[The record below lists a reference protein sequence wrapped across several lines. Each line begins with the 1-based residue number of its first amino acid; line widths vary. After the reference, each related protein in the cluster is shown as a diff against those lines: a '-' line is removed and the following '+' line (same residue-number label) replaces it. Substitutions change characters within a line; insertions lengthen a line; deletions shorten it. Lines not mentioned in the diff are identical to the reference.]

1 MPPARPADPFDVS
14 GRRILITGASSG
26 IGRHAALM
34 LAARGAHV
42 VLAAR
47 RREALETVAAAARE
61 AGAAGADVVPLDVT
75 DTASVEAAVAAATA
89 TAPLDALLNNAGIAA
104 TGSALDQSVEGF
116 DGILAV
122 DLRGAFLVAQ
132 AVARTWTAGKRGG
145 VVVNVASILGLRV
158 ASHVAPYAIAKAGL
172 VQMTKALAL
181 EWARHGIRVNALAP
195 GYVETDINADFFAT
209 DAGQALVKR
218 VPQRR
223 LLSLEDL
230 DGPLLLLLSDA
241 GRGMTGAVVAVDG
254 GHLVSGL

>member
-1 MPPARPADPFDVS
+1 MLPTKPTDPFDVS

-26 IGRHAALM
+26 IGRHAALL

-47 RREALETVAAAARE
+47 RREALEAVAAAARE
-61 AGAAGADVVPLDVT
+61 AGAAGAEVVTLDVT
-75 DTASVEAAVAAATA
+75 DAASVEAAIAAATA

-104 TGSALDQSVEGF
+104 TGPALEQSVEGF

-195 GYVETDINADFFAT
+195 GYIETDINADFFAT
-209 DAGQALVKR
+209 DAGQALIKR

-223 LLSLEDL
+223 LLGLTDL

>member
-34 LAARGAHV
+34 LASRGAHV

-75 DTASVEAAVAAATA
+75 DAASVDAAVAAATA
-89 TAPLDALLNNAGIAA
+89 TAPLDGLLNNAGIAA
-104 TGSALDQSVEGF
+104 TGSALEQSVEGF

-145 VVVNVASILGLRV
+145 VIVNVASILGLRV

-223 LLSLEDL
+223 LLSLSDL

>member
-34 LAARGAHV
+34 LASRGAHV

-75 DTASVEAAVAAATA
+75 DAASVDAAVAAATA
-89 TAPLDALLNNAGIAA
+89 TAPLDGLLNNAGIAA
-104 TGSALDQSVEGF
+104 TGSALEQSVEGF

-145 VVVNVASILGLRV
+145 VIVNVASILGLRV

-172 VQMTKALAL
+172 VHMTKALAL

-209 DAGQALVKR
+209 NAGQALVKR

-223 LLSLEDL
+223 LLSLSDL

>member
-26 IGRHAALM
+26 IGRYAALM
-34 LAARGAHV
+34 LASRGAHV

-47 RREALETVAAAARE
+47 RRDALEAVAAAARE

-75 DTASVEAAVAAATA
+75 DAASVEAAVAAATA

-104 TGSALDQSVEGF
+104 TGAALEQSVEGF

-223 LLSLEDL
+223 LLSLSDL

>member
-1 MPPARPADPFDVS
+1 MPPARPADPFDVT

-34 LAARGAHV
+34 LASRGAHV

-47 RREALETVAAAARE
+47 RRDALETVAAAALE

-75 DTASVEAAVAAATA
+75 DAASVDAAVAAATA

-104 TGSALDQSVEGF
+104 TGSALEQSVEGF

-209 DAGQALVKR
+209 EAGQALVKR

-223 LLSLEDL
+223 LLSLSDL

>member
-1 MPPARPADPFDVS
+1 MPPARPADPFDVT

-34 LAARGAHV
+34 LASRGAHV

-47 RREALETVAAAARE
+47 RRDALEAVAAAARE

-75 DTASVEAAVAAATA
+75 DAASIEAAVAAATA

-104 TGSALDQSVEGF
+104 TGSALEQSVEGF

-158 ASHVAPYAIAKAGL
+158 TSHVAPYAIAKAGL

-209 DAGQALVKR
+209 DAGHALVKR

-223 LLSLEDL
+223 LLSLSDL

>member
-1 MPPARPADPFDVS
+1 MSPDRPADPFDVS
-14 GRRILITGASSG
+14 GRRILVTGASSG

-47 RREALETVAAAARE
+47 RKEALEAVAAAARE
-61 AGAAGADVVPLDVT
+61 AGAAGAEVVPMDVT
-75 DTASVEAAVAAATA
+75 DAASVEAAVAVATA
-89 TAPLDALLNNAGIAA
+89 AAPLDALLNNAGIAA
-104 TGSALDQSVEGF
+104 TGAALEQPVEEFDQ
-116 DGILAV
+116 ILSV
-122 DLRGAFLVAQ
+122 DLRGAFLVAR
-132 AVARTWTAGKRGG
+132 AVARTWTGAVRGG
-145 VVVNVASILGLRV
+145 AIVNVASILGLRV

-209 DAGQALVKR
+209 DAGKALVKR

-223 LLSLEDL
+223 LLSLADL

-241 GRGMTGAVVAVDG
+241 GRGMTGSVVAVDG

>member
-1 MPPARPADPFDVS
+1 MPPARPADPFDVT

-34 LAARGAHV
+34 LASRGAHV

-47 RREALETVAAAARE
+47 RRDALEAVAAAARE

-75 DTASVEAAVAAATA
+75 DAASVDDAVAAATA

-104 TGSALDQSVEGF
+104 TGSALEQSVEGF

-132 AVARTWTAGKRGG
+132 AVARTWTAASRGG

-223 LLSLEDL
+223 LLSLSDL

>member
-34 LAARGAHV
+34 LASRGAHV
-42 VLAAR
+42 ILAAR
-47 RREALETVAAAARE
+47 RRDALETVAAAARE
-61 AGAAGADVVPLDVT
+61 AGAAGADVVALDVT
-75 DTASVEAAVAAATA
+75 DPASVEAAVAAATA

-104 TGSALDQSVEGF
+104 TGAALEQSVEGF

-132 AVARTWTAGKRGG
+132 AVGRTWTAGKRGG

-223 LLSLEDL
+223 LLSLSDL

>member
-1 MPPARPADPFDVS
+1 MPPTRPADHFDVS

-34 LAARGAHV
+34 LAYRGAHV

-75 DTASVEAAVAAATA
+75 DAASIEAAVATA
-89 TAPLDALLNNAGIAA
+89 TTTGPLDALLNNAGIAA
-104 TGSALDQSVEGF
+104 TGAALEQSVEGF
-116 DGILAV
+116 DDILAV

-209 DAGQALVKR
+209 DAGQALIKR

-223 LLSLEDL
+223 LLSLADL

>member
-1 MPPARPADPFDVS
+1 MPPDRPADPFDVS
-14 GRRILITGASSG
+14 GRRVLVTGASSG

-34 LAARGAHV
+34 LAARGAHL

-47 RREALETVAAAARE
+47 RREALEAVAAAARA
-61 AGAAGADVVPLDVT
+61 AGAAGAEVVPMDVT
-75 DTASVEAAVAAATA
+75 DAASVEAAVAAATA
-89 TAPLDALLNNAGIAA
+89 GGPLDALLNNAGIAA
-104 TGSALDQSVEGF
+104 TGATLDQPVEEF
-116 DGILAV
+116 DKVLSV
-122 DLRGAFLVAQ
+122 DLRGAYLVAR
-132 AVARTWTAGKRGG
+132 AVARTWTGAGRGG
-145 VVVNVASILGLRV
+145 AIVNVASILGLRV

-209 DAGQALVKR
+209 DAGKALVKR

-223 LLSLEDL
+223 LLSLADL

-241 GRGMTGAVVAVDG
+241 GRGMTGSVVAVDG